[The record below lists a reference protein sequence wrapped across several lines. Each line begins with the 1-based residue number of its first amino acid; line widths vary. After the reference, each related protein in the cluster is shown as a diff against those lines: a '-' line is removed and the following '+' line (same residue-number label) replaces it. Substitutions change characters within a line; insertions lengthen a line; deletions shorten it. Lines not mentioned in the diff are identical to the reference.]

1 MPFLVF
7 FWTFTQ
13 FWRNGLVGFRH
24 YHAHKKHIYSV
35 TLITRMSYRLVL
47 NIWQIAKYILHFNV
61 PIQPDR
67 KIAVNLSALK
77 YKNNSFEHLISVDT
91 LKIDKNCRITLTKR
105 IREILRVGPCDTLGF
120 FVDARNDNSL
130 IFRIQRS
137 SSTDSMDSW
146 ILSRILDENISLYAS
161 DSSVMPISDRHSQ
174 SYAIGENI
182 IKTLGLPK
190 KEKNKINLLIVED
203 EKDTA
208 FFLEK
213 ILCSEGYKL
222 EMFQNPIDAL
232 TKISELMDSFYFDL
246 VIIDIRMPILNGLQL
261 YQLLRLM
268 NKNLKVIFVS
278 ALDGIE
284 EMVSLLPG
292 LGNDNILKKPF
303 EGKTLIQKVDT
314 ILR

>member
-1 MPFLVF
+1 LDFYPILDKWFG
-7 FWTFTQ
+7 FW
-13 FWRNGLVGFRH
+13 H
-24 YHAHKKHIYSV
+24 YHAHKKHYSV
-35 TLITRMSYRLVL
+35 TMMTRISYRLVL

-77 YKNNSFEHLISVDT
+77 YKNNSSEHLISVDT
-91 LKIDKNCRITLTKR
+91 LKIDRNCRITLTKR

-120 FVDARNDNSL
+120 FVDAHNDNSL

-137 SSTDSMDSW
+137 SSNDSMDSW
-146 ILSRILDENISLYAS
+146 ILSRILDENIS

-174 SYAIGENI
+174 SDAIDENI

-222 EMFQNPIDAL
+222 EMFQNSIDAL

-246 VIIDIRMPILNGLQL
+246 VIIDIRMPFLNGLQL

-292 LGNDNILKKPF
+292 LSNNNILKKPF
-303 EGKTLIQKVDT
+303 ESKTLIQKVDT

>member
-1 MPFLVF
+1 MM
-7 FWTFTQ
+7 
-13 FWRNGLVGFRH
+13 
-24 YHAHKKHIYSV
+24 
-35 TLITRMSYRLVL
+35 TRISYRLVL

-77 YKNNSFEHLISVDT
+77 YKNNSSEHLISVDT
-91 LKIDKNCRITLTKR
+91 LKIDRNCRITLTKR

-120 FVDARNDNSL
+120 FVDAHNDNSL

-137 SSTDSMDSW
+137 SSNDSMDSW
-146 ILSRILDENISLYAS
+146 ILSRILDENIS

-174 SYAIGENI
+174 SDAIDENI

-222 EMFQNPIDAL
+222 EMFQNSIDAL

-246 VIIDIRMPILNGLQL
+246 VIIDIRMPFLNGLQL

-292 LGNDNILKKPF
+292 LSNNNILKKPF
-303 EGKTLIQKVDT
+303 ESKTLIQKVDT